1 MTTTGT
7 ETPLTQSRLFW
18 FWIPLFLS
26 WLLMT
31 AEGPIIHAALTRLP
45 DSIVTLAAFGIV
57 MSLSVTIESPV
68 IMLLSTSTALA
79 DRWSS
84 YLVLRRFTIHL
95 NIAMTVVALLF
106 GFCDPFYDALVLDL
120 LKVPEKIA
128 EAAQEGMKIM
138 VLWSAAIGWRRFH
151 QGLLIRYGATRQI
164 TIGTAIR
171 CFFAISSAF
180 TAGFVFEMS
189 GVRAGSIG
197 LMSGVLTEALF
208 IHWATG
214 QVKREKL
221 AAMPEQETTLSY
233 GDVARFHLPLAA
245 TSIMSLLAQPL
256 ITAGLA
262 RMDQPERSLA
272 AWPVI
277 FSMLLIFRSPAFA
290 IPELVI
296 AKTKALANDAVIR
309 RFCFSIAF
317 LSSGIMALLLIFPGM
332 EWLLLNAT
340 GLKPELTEL
349 ALVGL
354 LACVTMPFFQTI
366 KNWQRGILMTRKETG
381 HIYWGMAMNL
391 GLIVVLVALGV
402 WQGWSGVT
410 TGGAALAAATAL
422 ESAYLYL
429 GTRRG
434 KQNSQLA

>member
-1 MTTTGT
+1 
-7 ETPLTQSRLFW
+7 
-18 FWIPLFLS
+18 
-26 WLLMT
+26 MT

-45 DSIVTLAAFGIV
+45 DSVVTLAAFGIV

-95 NIAMTVVALLF
+95 NIAMTVVALLL
-106 GFCDPFYDALVLDL
+106 GFCDPVYDALVLDV
-120 LKVPEKIA
+120 LKVPEAIA

-151 QGLLIRYGATRQI
+151 QGLLIRYGETRQI

-171 CFFAISSAF
+171 CFFAISTSF
-180 TAGFVFEMS
+180 IAGFVFDMS
-189 GVRAGSIG
+189 GVRAGSLG
-197 LMSGVLTEALF
+197 LMAGVLTEAAF

-214 QVKREKL
+214 KVKREQL
-221 AAMPEQETTLSY
+221 ATMPEKETTLSY

-256 ITAGLA
+256 ITAGLG
-262 RMDQPERSLA
+262 RMDQPEQSLA

-296 AKTKALANDAVIR
+296 AKTGDPEHDSVIR

-317 LSSGIMALLLIFPGM
+317 LSSGAMALLLIFPGM

-340 GLKPELTEL
+340 GLKPALTSL
-349 ALVGL
+349 ALAGL
-354 LACVTMPFFQTI
+354 VASATMPFFQTV
-366 KNWQRGILMTRKETG
+366 KNWLRGLLMTRKETG
-381 HIYWGMAMNL
+381 HIYWGMAINL
-391 GLIVVLVALGV
+391 GLIVVLVGLGV
-402 WQGWSGVT
+402 WQGWSGVM
-410 TGGAALAAATAL
+410 TGGAALAAATAV

-429 GTRRG
+429 GTRR
-434 KQNSQLA
+434 KPQVTVSD